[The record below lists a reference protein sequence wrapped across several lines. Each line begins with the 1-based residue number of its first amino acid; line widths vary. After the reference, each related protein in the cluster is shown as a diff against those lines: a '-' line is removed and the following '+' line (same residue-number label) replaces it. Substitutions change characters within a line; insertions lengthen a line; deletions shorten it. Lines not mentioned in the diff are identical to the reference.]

1 MESSFKCWKRSDFD
15 SALINTLDWLGPM
28 QVMEKWWTMTA
39 LAQPSLEELVRIA
52 SNLTQTLYQCL
63 RTLGQFECDWGTQW
77 TWHWRRRPIGSHG
90 SMTHYRGVYGLCFL
104 HLIQHRPLKALIGV
118 QMCPFSSICFVCS
131 YRVAKISSC
140 QISHSS
146 RLEVC
151 SAVTG
156 NITLVMGELARW
168 RYQRFVTASLCP
180 GDAQD
185 AHRHQTGAWC
195 FNEPPVLYGMSSC

>member
-1 MESSFKCWKRSDFD
+1 M
-15 SALINTLDWLGPM
+15 N
-28 QVMEKWWTMTA
+28 VMEKWWTMTA
-39 LAQPSLEELVRIA
+39 LPQLSPEELVCIA

-63 RTLGQFECDWGTQW
+63 RTPGQFECDWGTQW
-77 TWHWRRRPIGSHG
+77 TWHWQRRPIGSHG

-151 SAVTG
+151 SALTG
-156 NITLVMGELARW
+156 NITLVMPRAREMEIPTICHGLIVSWRCTRLAAIRLVPDVLMNLLRFTELN
-168 RYQRFVTASLCP
+168 
-180 GDAQD
+180 
-185 AHRHQTGAWC
+185 HQPCKNMHKKTTKYL
-195 FNEPPVLYGMSSC
+195 PVSPLRR